1 MGVVDFRPEN
11 PPLWESSGVGRG
23 CAEKRKPEHDLA
35 NIKSAFADPKIL
47 NRTFTAKQGADALGM
62 DDDAVVAVI
71 QGLSPRDFDKSM
83 TSMAAHRVWQDV
95 YRPRVKERELYV
107 KFTLLISFKEA

>member
-1 MGVVDFRPEN
+1 MGV
-11 PPLWESSGVGRG
+11 WWGYGRG
-23 CAEKRKPEHDLA
+23 TEKRKPDHDLA
-35 NIKSAFADPKIL
+35 NIKRAFADPKTL
-47 NRTFTAKQGADALGM
+47 NRTFTAKQGADALEM

-83 TSMAAHRVWQDV
+83 TSIADHRVWQDV

-107 KFTLLISFKEA
+107 KFTLDSQGALLLISFKEA